1 MNFTL
6 QIGRVKSVHWLPVKH
21 WVKCCYFIHS
31 NGCYTNDLC
40 NLQIDNRHPMITSST
55 HQLLMTKK
63 KILGNP
69 KHQKTAIATLCL
81 QFCKS
86 LILMK
91 NYAHGQK
98 KVYPVHGLYRYPP
111 TMLLLGKVQ
120 QRNWRRL
127 LVVLWIVWQNLLH
140 LISTILCSEYHL
152 LIVSY
157 WWEKKELG
165 RQKPK

>member
-6 QIGRVKSVHWLPVKH
+6 QIGRVKSVHRLPVKH
-21 WVKCCYFIHS
+21 WVKCCYFIHP

-40 NLQIDNRHPMITSST
+40 NLQIDNRHPMIIINPPITDD
-55 HQLLMTKK
+55 KK
-63 KILGNP
+63 QTPCEPN
-69 KHQKTAIATLCL
+69 HQKTAIATLCL
-81 QFCKS
+81 QFCIS

-98 KVYPVHGLYRYPP
+98 KSYPVHGLYRYPP

-120 QRNWRRL
+120 QRNWCRL

-140 LISTILCSEYHL
+140 LNPQFYVLSITFSLYLTD
-152 LIVSY
+152 
-157 WWEKKELG
+157 EKKRAQETET
-165 RQKPK
+165 